1 MVALFP
7 RHATQKPV
15 NHSMV
20 SAESMIHVFATIWNS
35 IFSDTDNHSEVVDLT
50 PHLSMLLSHQ
60 SPIGADPAG
69 SDDYSAPIGPDDISQ
84 TRAGGP
90 VQPVLKVLFKIQHG
104 KRKKAL

>member
-15 NHSMV
+15 NHPFIAVGCV
-20 SAESMIHVFATIWNS
+20 SAGKHLVPRIRGNQ
-35 IFSDTDNHSEVVDLT
+35 SEVVDLT